1 MALFPLLYEYTEKHK
16 QDTFMKITII
26 GGGFGGVKA
35 ALELSKDKKNHI
47 TLISDKTDF
56 QYYPGLYGT
65 ATGRSH
71 LQSWVPLGK
80 IFAGRDNILV
90 VIDTVTKINKKEKM
104 LKGESGAVY
113 HYTTLILALGSVT
126 TYFGIK
132 GLDQYA
138 YGIKSETEIKRLK
151 QHFFDEF
158 SQPHAADANFLIVGA
173 GPTGVELASSLG
185 TYLHKLKH
193 HFNKPEANIKI
204 TVIEAAPR
212 VLPHMSAAAS
222 AMVLKRLKK
231 LGVHVELNKTV
242 EEQTIDS
249 LIVSGVPIKS
259 QTVIWTSGVTN
270 NTFFEE
276 NANQFTI
283 SKNHKVVVDEYL
295 RDSEHVYV
303 IGDNAFTQYSGLAQT
318 ALRDGIFV
326 AAHLMGSKK
335 KYVAKMPPIVV
346 PVGENWAIFEY
357 KKILLAGNPASAI
370 RSVADFV
377 GYSDLLP
384 FGQALG
390 VWHAQ
395 RIWEDDYF
403 PIGK

>member
-1 MALFPLLYEYTEKHK
+1 
-16 QDTFMKITII
+16 MKITIV

-65 ATGRSH
+65 ATGKSH
-71 LQSWVPLGK
+71 VQSWVPLSE
-80 IFAGRDNILV
+80 IFAGHGNILV
-90 VIDTVTKINKKEKM
+90 VIDSVTKINKKEKT
-104 LKGESGAVY
+104 LTGKSGAKY

-132 GLDQYA
+132 GLDQYT
-138 YGIKSETEIKRLK
+138 YGIKSAAEIKRLK
-151 QHFFDEF
+151 QHLFDEF
-158 SQPHAADANFLIVGA
+158 SQPQGTDGNFIIVGA

-185 TYLHKLKH
+185 TYLYKLKE
-193 HFNKPEANIKI
+193 HFNKPEPHIKI
-204 TVIEAAPR
+204 TIIEAASR
-212 VLPHMSAAAS
+212 VLPQMSEAAS
-222 AMVLKRLKK
+222 KMVHARLKK
-231 LGVHVELNKTV
+231 LGVCVELNKKV

-249 LIVSGVPIKS
+249 LIVSGEPIKS

-270 NTFFEE
+270 NLFFAN
-276 NANQFTI
+276 NAGQFTF
-283 SKNHKVVVDEYL
+283 SKNNKVVVDEYL
-295 RDSEHVYV
+295 RESEHVYV
-303 IGDNAFTQYSGLAQT
+303 IGDNAFTPFSGLAQT

-326 AAHLMGSKK
+326 AARLMGSKK
-335 KYVAKMPPIVV
+335 KYVAKMPQVVV

-357 KKILLAGNPASAI
+357 KKIRFSGYLASLI
-370 RSVADFV
+370 RSAADFV
-377 GYSDLLP
+377 GYSDLLS

-395 RIWEDDYF
+395 RVYEDDYF
-403 PIGK
+403 PVGK

>member
-1 MALFPLLYEYTEKHK
+1 MDIPKKHK
-16 QDTFMKITII
+16 QDTSMQITIV

-47 TLISDKTDF
+47 TVISDKTDF

-71 LQSWVPLGK
+71 LQSWVPLGE
-80 IFAGRDNILV
+80 IFAGRDNIQ
-90 VIDTVTKINKKEKM
+90 VIIDSVKKIDKKAQT
-104 LKGESGAVY
+104 LQGESGTTY
-113 HYTTLILALGSVT
+113 HYHTLILALGSVT

-138 YGIKSETEIKRLK
+138 FGIKSATEIKRLK
-151 QHFFDEF
+151 QHLFDEF
-158 SQPHAADANFLIVGA
+158 SQPQNADANFIIVGA

-185 TYLHKLKH
+185 TYLHKLKR
-193 HFNKPEANIKI
+193 HFNKPEPNIKI

-212 VLPHMSAAAS
+212 VLPRMSEATS
-222 AMVLKRLKK
+222 KMVHARLKK
-231 LGVHVELNKTV
+231 LGVHVELNKKV
-242 EEQTIDS
+242 EEQTVDN
-249 LIVSGVPIKS
+249 LIVSGQPIKS
-259 QTVIWTSGVTN
+259 QTVIWTSGVAN
-270 NTFFEE
+270 NPFFEA
-276 NANQFTI
+276 NADQFTF
-283 SKNHKVVVDEYL
+283 SKNHKVVVDKYL

-303 IGDNAFTQYSGLAQT
+303 IGDNAFTPFSGLAQT

-326 AAHLMGSKK
+326 AHHLMGSKK
-335 KYVAKMPPIVV
+335 KYVAKMPPVVV
-346 PVGENWAIFEY
+346 PIGENWAIFEY
-357 KKILLAGNPASAI
+357 KKFRLSGSIASLI
-370 RSVADFV
+370 RSAADFV

-390 VWHAQ
+390 VWRAQ
-395 RIWEDDYF
+395 RVWEDDYF

>member
-1 MALFPLLYEYTEKHK
+1 
-16 QDTFMKITII
+16 MKITIV

-47 TLISDKTDF
+47 TLINDKTDF

-65 ATGRSH
+65 ATGKSH
-71 LQSWVPLGK
+71 LQSWVPLGE

-90 VIDTVTKINKKEKM
+90 VIDSIQKINKKEKT
-104 LKGESGAVY
+104 LTGESGAKY

-138 YGIKSETEIKRLK
+138 FGIKSAAEIKRLK
-151 QHFFDEF
+151 QHLFDEF
-158 SQPHAADANFLIVGA
+158 SQPQTADTNFLIVGA

-185 TYLHKLKH
+185 TYLHKLKK
-193 HFNKPEANIKI
+193 HFNKPEPHIKI
-204 TVIEAAPR
+204 TIIEAAPR
-212 VLPHMSAAAS
+212 VLPRMSEAAS
-222 AMVLKRLKK
+222 KIVHARLKK
-231 LGVHVELNKTV
+231 LGVHIELNKKV
-242 EEQTIDS
+242 EEQTVDS
-249 LIVSGVPIKS
+249 LIVSGQPIKS
-259 QTVIWTSGVTN
+259 QTVIWTSGVAN
-270 NTFFEE
+270 NPFFTA
-276 NANQFTI
+276 NADQFTF
-283 SKNHKVVVDEYL
+283 SKNNKVIVDKYL
-295 RDSEHVYV
+295 RESEHVYV
-303 IGDNAFTQYSGLAQT
+303 IGDNAFTPFSGLAQT

-326 AAHLMGSKK
+326 AAHLSGKSKK

-357 KKILLAGNPASAI
+357 KKIRLSGNSASVI
-370 RSVADFV
+370 RSAADFV

-395 RIWEDDYF
+395 RIYEDDYF

>member
-1 MALFPLLYEYTEKHK
+1 
-16 QDTFMKITII
+16 MKITIV

-65 ATGRSH
+65 ATGKSH
-71 LQSWVPLGK
+71 LQSWVPLGE
-80 IFAGRDNILV
+80 IFAGRDNVLV
-90 VIDTVTKINKKEKM
+90 VIDSVTKINKKERT
-104 LKGESGAVY
+104 LTGESGAKY
-113 HYTTLILALGSVT
+113 HYTTLILAIGSVT

-138 YGIKSETEIKRLK
+138 FGIKSAAEIKRLK
-151 QHFFDEF
+151 QHLFDEF
-158 SQPHAADANFLIVGA
+158 SQPQSADANFIIVGA

-185 TYLHKLKH
+185 TYLHKLKK
-193 HFNKPEANIKI
+193 HFNKPEPNIKI

-212 VLPHMSAAAS
+212 VLPRMSETAS
-222 AMVLKRLKK
+222 KMVHARLKK
-231 LGVHVELNKTV
+231 LGVHVELNKKV

-249 LIVSGVPIKS
+249 LIVNGEPIKS
-259 QTVIWTSGVTN
+259 QTVIWTSGVAN
-270 NTFFEE
+270 NPFFAA
-276 NANQFTI
+276 NADQFTF
-283 SKNHKVVVDEYL
+283 SKNNKVIVDEYL
-295 RDSEHVYV
+295 RESEHVYV
-303 IGDNAFTQYSGLAQT
+303 IGDNAFTPYSGLAQT

-326 AAHLMGSKK
+326 AHHLLEKSKK
-335 KYVAKMPPIVV
+335 KYVAKMPPVVV

-357 KKILLAGNPASAI
+357 KKIRLTGNPASVI
-370 RSVADFV
+370 RSAADFV

-395 RIWEDDYF
+395 RIYEDDYF

>member
-1 MALFPLLYEYTEKHK
+1 
-16 QDTFMKITII
+16 MKITIV

-65 ATGRSH
+65 ATGKSH
-71 LQSWVPLGK
+71 LQSWVPLGE

-90 VIDTVTKINKKEKM
+90 VIDSITKINKATKT
-104 LKGESGAVY
+104 LTGESGAKY
-113 HYTTLILALGSVT
+113 YYTTLILALGSVT

-138 YGIKSETEIKRLK
+138 YGIKSAAEIKRLK
-151 QHFFDEF
+151 QHLFDEF
-158 SQPHAADANFLIVGA
+158 SHPDPSDGNFLIVGA

-185 TYLHKLKH
+185 TYLHKLKK
-193 HFNKPEANIKI
+193 HFNKHDANIKI
-204 TVIEAAPR
+204 TIIEAAPR
-212 VLPHMSAAAS
+212 VLPKMSEKAS
-222 AMVLKRLKK
+222 KLVEKRLKK
-231 LGVHVELNKTV
+231 LGVHVELNKKV
-242 EEQTIDS
+242 EEQTVDS
-249 LIVSGVPIKS
+249 LIVSGEPIKS
-259 QTVIWTSGVTN
+259 QTVIWTSGVAN
-270 NTFFEE
+270 NPFFEA
-276 NANQFTI
+276 NADQFKF
-283 SKNHKVVVDEYL
+283 SKNHKVIVDDYL
-295 RDSEHVYV
+295 RESEHVYV
-303 IGDNAFTQYSGLAQT
+303 IGDNAFTPFSGLAQT

-326 AAHLMGSKK
+326 AEHLMGSKK
-335 KYVAKMPPIVV
+335 KYVAKMPPVVV

-357 KKILLAGNPASAI
+357 KKIRLTGTPASVI
-370 RSVADFV
+370 RSAADFV

-390 VWHAQ
+390 VWRAQ
-395 RIWEDDYF
+395 RIYEDDYF

>member
-1 MALFPLLYEYTEKHK
+1 
-16 QDTFMKITII
+16 MKITIV

-35 ALELSKDKKNHI
+35 ALELSEDKKNHI

-65 ATGRSH
+65 ATGKSH

-90 VIDTVTKINKKEKM
+90 VIDAVQKIDKKQKT
-104 LKGESGAVY
+104 LTGESGAKY

-132 GLDQYA
+132 GLGQYA
-138 YGIKSETEIKRLK
+138 FGIKSATEIKRLK
-151 QHFFDEF
+151 QHLFDEF
-158 SQPHAADANFLIVGA
+158 SQTQGADSNFIIVGA

-185 TYLHKLKH
+185 TYLHKLKK
-193 HFNKPEANIKI
+193 HFNKPEPHIKI
-204 TVIEAAPR
+204 TVVEAAPR
-212 VLPHMSAAAS
+212 VLPRMSKAAS
-222 AMVLKRLKK
+222 KLVHARLKK
-231 LGVHVELNKTV
+231 LGVHVELNKKV

-249 LIVSGVPIKS
+249 LIVNGEPIKS
-259 QTVIWTSGVTN
+259 QTVIWTSGVAN
-270 NTFFEE
+270 NPFFAA
-276 NANQFTI
+276 NADQFTF
-283 SKNHKVVVDEYL
+283 SKNNKVIVDGYL
-295 RDSEHVYV
+295 RESEHVYV
-303 IGDNAFTQYSGLAQT
+303 IGDNAFTPFSGLAQT

-326 AAHLMGSKK
+326 AQHLQSKSKK
-335 KYVAKMPPIVV
+335 KYVAKMPPVVV
-346 PVGENWAIFEY
+346 PVGENWALFEY
-357 KKILLAGNPASAI
+357 KNIRLTGNAASTI
-370 RSVADFV
+370 RSAADFF

-395 RIWEDDYF
+395 KVYEDDYF